1 MDHKTLEEIF
11 QEILTE
17 FSEMK
22 PANLDEL
29 EKKVKDVLRRLGE
42 CLMEWKLEDWNTE
55 LRKDVCSEC
64 GSRLENRKRER
75 QIATSVA
82 DVNFQRYRSSCPH
95 CVKIEYP
102 LDEVLGLHPLQRLSC
117 ILEELAI
124 LCGASWK
131 YEECE
136 YILEK
141 FLGRRVSHETVF
153 NKTTQIGKEA
163 SRESEGVKIKELEDD
178 KKLQGEYFDNMEV
191 WEDPP
196 ERIYM
201 DMDGVMI
208 NSRDNSKRMEGKVA
222 IVWSDR
228 ELVKADT
235 YSLIDKLSMGSFTDS
250 ERFYWDVTA
259 ELYKRS
265 GGKMD
270 DVESLVRG
278 DGAPFIHGFHK
289 KHVPRSRYL
298 LDHYHLCEKV
308 KERLSPVFED
318 KQKRKE
324 AQKTVLEYLNSD
336 DVDGA
341 LEYIQKLV
349 KRFRKKSKLSHLEKL
364 AGYIERNREGIWY
377 KEARE
382 KGISIGAGS
391 ADKAG
396 DILICRRMK
405 LRGMRWSRAG
415 ADAVLSIRILVYNRE
430 WDEFWRKHK
439 AA

>member
-1 MDHKTLEEIF
+1 M
-11 QEILTE
+11 
-17 FSEMK
+17 FSEIG
-22 PANLDEL
+22 PTNLDEL

-42 CLMEWKLEDWNTE
+42 CLMEWKLEDWDTE
-55 LRKDVCSEC
+55 LRK
-64 GSRLENRKRER
+64 
-75 QIATSVA
+75 
-82 DVNFQRYRSSCPH
+82 
-95 CVKIEYP
+95 
-102 LDEVLGLHPLQRLSC
+102 EVFLGLRPLQRLSWL
-117 ILEELAI
+117 LEELVI

-141 FLGRRVSHETVF
+141 FLGPRVSHETVF
-153 NKTTQIGKEA
+153 NKTTAVGKEA
-163 SRESEGVKIKELEDD
+163 SKEVEGVQIKELEDD

-235 YSLIDKLSMGSFTDS
+235 YSLIDKRAMGSFTDS

-270 DVESLVRG
+270 DVESLVPRVREDG

-289 KHVPRSRYL
+289 KHVPKGRYL

-318 KQKRKE
+318 KERRKA
-324 AQKTVLEYLNSD
+324 AQKDVLEFLNSD

-341 LEYIQKLV
+341 LEYIQNLI
-349 KRFRKKSKLSHLEKL
+349 KRFRKKRKLYHLSKL

-377 KEARE
+377 EEARE

-405 LRGMRWSRAG
+405 LRGMRWSRVG

-430 WDEFWRKHK
+430 WDEFWSKHRV
-439 AA
+439 A